1 MKKYCAL
8 FTSFASRAVHLEVT
22 NALDTVR
29 SIRSDNGTNFVGAPN
44 ELRKALD
51 ETNHEQV
58 KHYLQKNGSVWV
70 TWENNPRTAS
80 HFGGIWE
87 HQIRTII
94 AILDALLK
102 THLCSLNNKN
112 FRTVLAETEGI
123 INSRPL
129 TVETLSDAN
138 SQILLSPS
146 NLLTHKT
153 SIVLPPPG
161 NFDRPHLYLWWNGD
175 KFNISLR
182 NFSQVGEINFFRAL
196 RSGKMKYKK
205 TKL

>member
-1 MKKYCAL
+1 M
-8 FTSFASRAVHLEVT
+8 
-22 NALDTVR
+22 
-29 SIRSDNGTNFVGAPN
+29 
-44 ELRKALD
+44 
-51 ETNHEQV
+51 NHELV
-58 KHYLQKNGSVWV
+58 KHYLQKNGSDWT
-70 TWENNPRTAS
+70 TWENNPSAAS
-80 HFGGIWE
+80 HLGGIWE
-87 HQIRTII
+87 RQIRITRT
-94 AILDALLK
+94 ILDGLLK
-102 THLCSLNNKN
+102 THSYSLSDENVK
-112 FRTVLAETEGI
+112 TLLAETEGI